1 MCINNNKLNLFNTN
15 YNPDYYTSY
24 NNSCGYNSLSGS
36 IFNRLGG
43 ACNYMGINTGGCTGM
58 GSWGNLIS
66 MFTNCGNTGFL
77 GNICSMF
84 MNCNGTINTNS
95 ILGLVVGLAGSFF
108 ANFGIE
114 KLITN
119 NQDNTKEGSIE
130 ELKKNNEALN
140 KEKTTL
146 ENEIKEL
153 EEQINS
159 LKSQMSTRTTSGN
172 SIGIEPDIQIRI
184 ANLQIELN
192 NKSARLNEIK
202 TTIKNNNA
210 KIEKLQAKLPSQD

>member
-15 YNPDYYTSY
+15 YNSGCY
-24 NNSCGYNSLSGS
+24 NLYDNLCNYNSLSGS

-43 ACNYMGINTGGCTGM
+43 ACNYMGINTGGYTRM
-58 GSWGNLIS
+58 GSWGNLAS

-130 ELKKNNEALN
+130 ELKKNNKVLN
-140 KEKTTL
+140 TEKSTL
-146 ENEIKEL
+146 EKEIKEH
-153 EEQINS
+153 EAEISS
-159 LKSQMSTRTTSGN
+159 LRSQMATSTTYGN
-172 SIGIEPDIQIRI
+172 SADPTDEIRI
-184 ANLQIELN
+184 RILDLQATLN
-192 NKSARLNEIK
+192 NKSARLNEIE

-210 KIEKLQAKLPSQD
+210 EIKKLQAKLPSQD